1 MIFRF
6 AFEKLFKAREAANR
20 ARQAAA
26 KPGADEGFDPYEKPF
41 LDHLEDLR
49 KTLGKMLVLILI
61 TTVFAFIFNLQ
72 IFEFIQLPAK
82 MAVFEDGT
90 SLFDKINLFTLKPQ
104 EILMLSIKTSFFA
117 ALIVSFPF
125 LVWFAGEFIMPGLK
139 QTEKRYVVPGVGVGF
154 VLFLLG
160 ACFAFF
166 LASPIA
172 LKFFY
177 TFSLE
182 RFGMMTPAANER
194 VMEYM
199 PVQVLG
205 EIVQEV
211 VPDPETETE
220 TETKAE
226 TPEVETEAKP
236 ETETESE
243 TAEAA
248 GPATAV
254 ETGEA
259 PAPEADAAPA
269 ETSDAAAPPSGHV
282 DEAAADAS
290 ALDGETKAA
299 VRDYL
304 RELLVVEKGSEV
316 SLLYDRDNDKLV
328 IANRPAKTVSYTIS
342 EYINFITRLT
352 LVFGISFQLPVVVV
366 ILVKLELLTARV
378 MRNTR
383 SYAWVV
389 IMVAAAIFTPPD
401 VFTLGLLAG
410 PLILL
415 YEICIWIAWGMER
428 KRTRAREEE
437 EKERQ
442 ERLAQLYSKSHD
454 ELSEE
459 EKAELHQHEI
469 EQYEKEHA
477 HLYQEESSHIPH
489 DPHADPHHGHDG
501 PYHHTDPHHDQYG
514 HPYDPDHDEGWHD
527 EYDPGHDPFHHD
539 YHANDPDHEPVQDWP
554 DHEGEHGHGVAE
566 SDHVAGKDTEDSS
579 SVEEPSSESESE
591 SKKRDVEDDGGN
603 DDTFHDDEVCEP
615 DGPVVN
621 LNSATEEE
629 ILTLPGIGPA
639 LAKTLIEHRPYENFD
654 DVSSVPGIGDTKLY
668 AMIDRLSIDQPEKDF
683 DDEAPESGDDS
694 APDDSKL

>member
-26 KPGADEGFDPYEKPF
+26 KPGADDGFDPYEKPF

-49 KTLGKMLVLILI
+49 ATLGKMLIFILV
-61 TTVFAFIFNLQ
+61 TTLLAFIFNLQ

-82 MAVFEDGT
+82 LAEFEDGST
-90 SLFDKINLFTLKPQ
+90 LFDKINLFTLKPQ

-117 ALIVSFPF
+117 ALIVSFPA
-125 LVWFAGEFIMPGLK
+125 LVWFAGEFILPGLK
-139 QTEKRYVVPGVGVGF
+139 QAEKRYVVPGVGIGF

-211 VPDPETETE
+211 VPDPE
-220 TETKAE
+220 
-226 TPEVETEAKP
+226 VETQP
-236 ETETESE
+236 EE
-243 TAEAA
+243 TAESEAA
-248 GPATAV
+248 S
-254 ETGEA
+254 EEA
-259 PAPEADAAPA
+259 DSPAPETDADPA
-269 ETSDAAAPPSGHV
+269 ESP
-282 DEAAADAS
+282 EAAVVPAATPPVPDAS
-290 ALDGETKAA
+290 ALDSETKAA
-299 VRDYL
+299 VRNYL

-316 SLLYDRDNDKLV
+316 SLLYDQDNDKLV
-328 IANRPAKTVSYTIS
+328 IANRPTKTVSYTIS

-415 YEICIWIAWGMER
+415 YEICIWIAWGIEK
-428 KRTRAREEE
+428 KRSKAREEE

-442 ERLAQLYSKSHD
+442 ERLAELYSKTHD

-459 EKAELHQHEI
+459 EKAELHKHEI

-489 DPHADPHHGHDG
+489 DPHADPDHGHDD

-579 SVEEPSSESESE
+579 SEEKQDVDSDSE
-591 SKKRDVEDDGGN
+591 
-603 DDTFHDDEVCEP
+603 DDTFHDHEVCEP

-639 LAKTLIEHRPYENFD
+639 LAKALIEHRPYENFD
-654 DVSSVPGIGDTKLY
+654 DVSNVPGIGDTKLY
-668 AMIDRLSIDQPEKDF
+668 AMIDRLSIDQPEEDF
-683 DDEAPESGDDS
+683 DEEPPDSGDDS